1 MCILQQ
7 NLSEDELR
15 KEKLGKFGP
24 NIIQLLSEWADMFP
38 YDFRDE
44 RMMLKLKE
52 ITQRILVIYPE
63 LRPDVTNITH
73 SLVKRVSINK
83 VILLYIN
90 KISLNKA
97 ITHKFLEMYLKLLLL
112 GNFS

>member
-73 SLVKRVSINK
+73 SLVKRVSINI
-83 VILLYIN
+83 VILYN

>member
-73 SLVKRVSINK
+73 SLVKRVSINI
-83 VILLYIN
+83 VILYN

-97 ITHKFLEMYLKLLLL
+97 INHKFLEMYLKLLLL

>member
-83 VILLYIN
+83 VISYN

-97 ITHKFLEMYLKLLLL
+97 KTHKFLEMYLKLLLL

>member
-73 SLVKRVSINK
+73 SLVKRVSINI
-83 VILLYIN
+83 VILYN

-97 ITHKFLEMYLKLLLL
+97 ITHKFLEM
-112 GNFS
+112 